1 MVCGNQSPTRAAKRT
16 SHTALRACATPKRTR
31 RTATKK
37 GARPTQASTCVPNG
51 GKAKATNTADAAVSP
66 SPCRI
71 VGLLIEKARRNESYA
86 HSFGRTRR
94 ESHERSSRC
103 DQFWCPQAAVG
114 SRLQPRS
121 HGTCDVRR

>member
-1 MVCGNQSPTRAAKRT
+1 TRAAKRT

-51 GKAKATNTADAAVSP
+51 GKAKATNTADAAGSV
-66 SPCRI
+66 SPCR
-71 VGLLIEKARRNESYA
+71 VGGLPIQKARPGESYP
-86 HSFGRTRR
+86 HPLGRTRR
-94 ESHERSSRC
+94 ESPERSSRC

-114 SRLQPRS
+114 SRLQLRS
-121 HGTCDVRR
+121 HGTCDARR